1 VQAGDGPK
9 SPLVSLAP
17 NPSRWL
23 VFMGHLLIKLGTS
36 WHIPLLVN
44 WKAHHQQANLVICC
58 LRAASCQ
65 SIDSTRWYKA
75 EIAIPWLATL
85 CVIHSDF
92 LALEKGRTKQHETTT
107 IWHQLTSNFDLKSS
121 DYHLP
126 APDKMVQRYAR
137 ICIYMLIRAPGLELA
152 DTDVPIPWRI
162 SP

>member
-1 VQAGDGPK
+1 MGQNLLWFPWLQIPHDGWF
-9 SPLVSLAP
+9 L
-17 NPSRWL
+17 W
-23 VFMGHLLIKLGTS
+23 GHLLIELGTS

-44 WKAHHQQANLVICC
+44 WKAHHQKANLVICC

-92 LALEKGRTKQHETTT
+92 LALEKGRTKQHETT

-137 ICIYMLIRAPGLELA
+137 IYIYMLIRAPGISRTWTSWYWCT
-152 DTDVPIPWRI
+152 DTLKNF
-162 SP
+162 S